1 MQVDREWVIRI
12 ANLAKLELKE
22 EEIELFQKQ
31 MSDILNF
38 VSQLEELDTEG
49 VEPYI
54 QEFTETPMR
63 DDVPKTS
70 LPREKALM
78 NASEQED
85 GFFIV
90 PRVVEV

>member
-1 MQVDREWVIRI
+1 MQVDRDWVIRI

-31 MSDILNF
+31 MADILNF

-49 VEPYI
+49 AEPYI
-54 QEFTETPMR
+54 QEFAETPMR
-63 DDVPKTS
+63 EDAPKPS

-78 NASEQED
+78 NAPEQED
-85 GFFIV
+85 GCFIV
-90 PRVVEV
+90 PKVVEV

>member
-1 MQVDREWVIRI
+1 MQVDRDWVLKI
-12 ANLAKLELKE
+12 ARLANLELKE
-22 EEIELFQKQ
+22 EEVELFQKQ
-31 MSDILNF
+31 LADILNF
-38 VSQLEELDTEG
+38 VSQLEELDTKG

-63 DDVPKTS
+63 EDVPKPS

-78 NASEQED
+78 NAPEKEE
-85 GFFIV
+85 GFFVV

>member
-1 MQVDREWVIRI
+1 MQVDRDWVIKI
-12 ANLAKLELKE
+12 ANLSKLELKE
-22 EEIELFQKQ
+22 EEVECFQKQ
-31 MSDILNF
+31 MADILNF

-49 VEPYI
+49 VKPYI

-63 DDVPKTS
+63 EDVPKDS

-78 NASEQED
+78 NAPEQED
-85 GFFIV
+85 GFFVV

>member
-1 MQVDREWVIRI
+1 MQVDRDWVIKI

-31 MSDILNF
+31 MADILDF

-63 DDVPKTS
+63 EDVPKPS

-78 NASEQED
+78 NAPEQED
-85 GFFIV
+85 GFFVV

>member
-1 MQVDREWVIRI
+1 MVNREWVERI
-12 ANLAKLELKE
+12 SKLAKLELKE

-31 MSDILNF
+31 MADILKF
-38 VSQLEELDTEG
+38 VGQLEELDTKG

-54 QEFTETPMR
+54 QEFVETPMR
-63 DDVPKTS
+63 EDVPSSS

-78 NASEQED
+78 NAPEEEE
-85 GFFIV
+85 GFFVV